1 MEWVAG
7 MLKDIDW
14 NGIHISVPST
24 WELGRIDTRYL
35 FFDTHVGPAMEIKW
49 GPVKGRFSHR
59 SHLKKLVAQQK
70 HHPGR
75 SLEEWHLPSVWENAL
90 SNFIAKGFSWQSGA
104 ENGRGAI
111 LYCPVCKTALMF
123 QIFNIAGHMTDKAI
137 LDMLKSLQDHRD
149 DGQTAWTVF
158 DIHALLPRTF
168 QLDTFQFKPG
178 IYELAFSDRFQT
190 VKLFRWAPASAF
202 LSQANLSRFTANA
215 LEFNHE
221 NLVTTSF
228 LEHPAVEWRSNT
240 MAGWYTWLYRFK
252 RKPSFHWLRVW
263 HVVEKN
269 RILGIR
275 LDSKKPFDRDMV
287 ADICVNYG
295 AISKTTR

>member
-1 MEWVAG
+1 

-14 NGIHISVPST
+14 NGIHLSVPST
-24 WELGRIDTRYL
+24 WEIGRIDTRHL
-35 FFDTHVGPAMEIKW
+35 FFDHHAGPAMEIKW

-59 SHLKKLVAQQK
+59 SHLNKLVAQQK

-75 SLEEWHLPSVWENAL
+75 NLEEWRLPSAWKNAL
-90 SNFIAKGFSWQSGA
+90 SKFIAKGFSWQSDT

-111 LYCPVCKTALMF
+111 LYCSACNTAMMF
-123 QIFNIAGHMTDKAI
+123 QIFNITDHMTAETT

-158 DIHALLPRTF
+158 DIHALLPKTLR
-168 QLDTFQFKPG
+168 LNNFQFKPG

-202 LSQANLSRFTANA
+202 LSQTNLSRFTANA
-215 LEFNHE
+215 LGFDHE

-228 LEHPAVEWRSNT
+228 LEHPAVEWRSKT
-240 MAGWYTWLYRFK
+240 MTGWCNWLYRFK

-263 HVVEKN
+263 HVVDKN
-269 RILGIR
+269 RILGVR
-275 LDSKKPFDRDMV
+275 LDSKKPFDRDLV
-287 ADICVNYG
+287 GDLCVNYG
-295 AISKTTR
+295 AKSNTNR